1 MCVHV
6 WCPPTLSVPFHRAKA
21 TEEEGYY
28 SVFGRERKNLR
39 GEERENAGSWII
51 EQITFVWVQ
60 GERERP
66 REREIH
72 PLFFHA
78 LSGTWEA
85 TGESDLWPIEVAAT
99 SLGRQRVD
107 P

>member
-1 MCVHV
+1 MNY
-6 WCPPTLSVPFHRAKA
+6 RADHFRL
-21 TEEEGYY
+21 GP
-28 SVFGRERKNLR
+28 GRE
-39 GEERENAGSWII
+39 GETTKESE
-51 EQITFVWVQ
+51 
-60 GERERP
+60 

-85 TGESDLWPIEVAAT
+85 IGESDLWPIEAAAT